1 MWSQR
6 RSRRQSDPEATLRSY
21 RAQPREEFVESL
33 ADRVSAEPVVHRT
46 AWSRLAFA
54 AAASTMILG
63 MFASFGGL
71 GYAATGAT
79 STYSVVKQAV
89 VKHKFSVDVRKSS
102 ASDQYPG
109 TPTTAPPTQNQVAGE
124 SAVKG
129 SATGAVAGA
138 QTLPFTG
145 VSLLVTVLL
154 GFALLATGLILR
166 RRERS
171 DS

>member
-33 ADRVSAEPVVHRT
+33 TDRISEEPLVHRT

-89 VKHKFSVDVRKSS
+89 VKHKLSVDVRKSS
-102 ASDQYPG
+102 ASGQYPP
-109 TPTTAPPTQNQVAGE
+109 TPTAPTENQVAGE

-154 GFALLATGLILR
+154 GFALLVTGLILR

>member
-1 MWSQR
+1 MWSHR
-6 RSRRQSDPEATLRSY
+6 RSRREFDPGVTLRNH
-21 RAQPREEFVESL
+21 RAEPREDFVERL
-33 ADRVSAEPVVHRT
+33 AERIDAERPAQRT

-71 GYAATGAT
+71 GYAASGAS

-89 VKHKFSVDVRKSS
+89 VKHKVTVHVNKSS
-102 ASDQYPG
+102 ARSQYAKP
-109 TPTTAPPTQNQVAGE
+109 PSAPAPAQQVAGQTQ
-124 SAVKG
+124 VKG
-129 SATGAVAGA
+129 SSLGAVKSS
-138 QTLPFTG
+138 LPFTG
-145 VSLLVTVLL
+145 LSLLATVLV
-154 GFALLATGLILR
+154 GFALLVTGLFLR

>member
-1 MWSQR
+1 MWSDR
-6 RSRRQSDPEATLRSY
+6 RSRGQSDPEAILRSH
-21 RAQPREEFVESL
+21 RAEPREEFVGSL
-33 ADRVSAEPVVHRT
+33 ADQVDAARPASRT

-54 AAASTMILG
+54 GAASTMILG

-71 GYAATGAT
+71 GYAASGAN
-79 STYSVVKQAV
+79 STYSVVKKAV
-89 VKHKFSVDVRKSS
+89 VQHKLSVDVHKSS
-102 ASDQYPG
+102 AGDEYPPA
-109 TPTTAPPTQNQVAGE
+109 TPTAPEENNVAGE

-129 SATGAVAGA
+129 SAAGAVAGA

-145 VSLLVTVLL
+145 VSLLVTVLI
-154 GFALLATGLILR
+154 GFALLTTGLILR

>member
-1 MWSQR
+1 MWSHR
-6 RSRRQSDPEATLRSY
+6 RSRREPDPEATLRSY
-21 RAQPREEFVESL
+21 RAQPRDDFVESL
-33 ADRVSAEPVVHRT
+33 ADRISEDSRVHRT
-46 AWSRLAFA
+46 SWSRLAFA

-89 VKHKFSVDVRKSS
+89 VQHKLSVDVRKSS
-102 ASDQYPG
+102 ASGQYPP
-109 TPTTAPPTQNQVAGE
+109 TPTAPTNQVAGE

-154 GFALLATGLILR
+154 GFALLVTGLILR